1 MCEFDEYPSPDWLE
15 GVGLQGWPTTFS
27 LPDNCQINWTYE
39 DQVVPICDGSYDVLR
54 TWTVSDPCNAMKLSK
69 HLQIIHVRDEK
80 GPQFLECP
88 SNIVES

>member
-1 MCEFDEYPSPDWLE
+1 MK
-15 GVGLQGWPTTFS
+15 VT
-27 LPDNCQINWTYE
+27 
-39 DQVVPICDGSYDVLR
+39 VVPICDGSYDVLR

-88 SNIVES
+88 SNIVESTDSVQVLCYQSTCLMYWLRTTAPE